1 MTKRIRT
8 PSAAQMDRW
17 SKLLA
22 TEPNTITA
30 ESNKLI
36 NVIKEDVDDGFPPC
50 FDELESF
57 LQLVEQLCPNPPAVE
72 EKPFKPSC
80 FHCFIR

>member
-8 PSAAQMDRW
+8 PSAKQIDRW
-17 SKLLA
+17 NKLLF
-22 TEPNTITA
+22 TESDTITT
-30 ESNKLI
+30 ESKRLI
-36 NVIKEDVDDGFPPC
+36 DVIKNDVDDGFPPC

-57 LQLVEQLCPNPPAVE
+57 LELVEQLCPSVPPVE